1 MTTTLRVCYNGGLT
15 NNYFKREFKMTDF
28 NTDEINETAPT
39 ELITDLA
46 QQTIERLGL
55 PIGYVIGD
63 QRGGFNHNLLK
74 EGEYAR

>member
-1 MTTTLRVCYNGGLT
+1 
-15 NNYFKREFKMTDF
+15 MTDF

-39 ELITDLA
+39 ELINDLA
-46 QQTIERLGL
+46 QQMIERLGL